1 MSSIQAITAAAHS
14 SQPADDG
21 TIVDALPYFDQGYDD
36 AARQEA
42 LALIK
47 EEAKNL
53 RPPSTYLKDRPIK
66 IEFETPLMSAEFER
80 IAKQH
85 QMEPLSMKRY
95 ELPAPPPNKLA
106 ELAAW
111 QDSIENSMAQL
122 EHQTIRGI
130 NLDLMLD
137 YGCETWKIYLEV
149 LTADL
154 AKAQKR
160 LDELKAEVNTVN
172 QRRKDKQLNAGA
184 QLKALEAQWVSL
196 VFKNYTIEEA
206 LRQRKDELE
215 QKKRELENDAASRK
229 SHSAQRPRNA
239 VDADE
244 VVHNGQGVNGSATVA
259 DEDNENASSG
269 VREQSEPPMETH
281 EDSMDTNTN
290 ADNGSVEA
298 VGNASDNSDSPTE
311 QQPTEAME
319 TEWNK
324 DHFS

>member
-1 MSSIQAITAAAHS
+1 MSSVVAIPTAAQS
-14 SQPADDG
+14 TQPADDG
-21 TIVDALPYFDQGYDD
+21 AIVDALPYFDQGYDD

-47 EEAKNL
+47 EEAKHL

-66 IEFETPLMSAEFER
+66 IEFETAIMGAEFER

-130 NLDLMLD
+130 NLDLMLE
-137 YGCETWKIYLEV
+137 YGCETWKIYLDV
-149 LTADL
+149 LTSDL

-160 LDELKAEVNTVN
+160 LDELKAEVNAVN

-206 LRQRKDELE
+206 LRQRRDELE
-215 QKKRELENDAASRK
+215 QKKQQLSSAAPRK
-229 SHSAQRPRNA
+229 SYAANA
-239 VDADE
+239 EQAVG
-244 VVHNGQGVNGSATVA
+244 NGQEVNGSEAYEEA
-259 DEDNENASSG
+259 NGDAP
-269 VREQSEPPMETH
+269 EPQETAQAPMETN
-281 EDSMDTNTN
+281 DNSMDTNET
-290 ADNGSVEA
+290 AGDTVSEA
-298 VGNASDNSDSPTE
+298 LPTEVSDNSKSPAE
-311 QQPTEAME
+311 DPPAEAMD
-319 TEWNK
+319 TE
-324 DHFS
+324 

>member
-1 MSSIQAITAAAHS
+1 MSSVVAIPTAAQPT
-14 SQPADDG
+14 QPADDG
-21 TIVDALPYFDQGYDD
+21 AIVDALPYFDQGYDD

-47 EEAKNL
+47 EEAKHL

-66 IEFETPLMSAEFER
+66 IEFETAIMGAEFER

-130 NLDLMLD
+130 NLDLMLE
-137 YGCETWKIYLEV
+137 YGCETWKIYLDV
-149 LTADL
+149 LTSDL

-160 LDELKAEVNTVN
+160 LDELKAEVNAVN

-206 LRQRKDELE
+206 LRQRRDELE
-215 QKKRELENDAASRK
+215 QKRHQLSSYAIVRERDNAA
-229 SHSAQRPRNA
+229 NA
-239 VDADE
+239 KQAVG
-244 VVHNGQGVNGSATVA
+244 NGQEVNGSEAHEEANGDAPEPEQETA
-259 DEDNENASSG
+259 QAPMDTNDN
-269 VREQSEPPMETH
+269 
-281 EDSMDTNTN
+281 SMDTNEN
-290 ADNGSVEA
+290 AADATPEA
-298 VGNASDNSDSPTE
+298 LPTEASDNSKSPAE
-311 QQPTEAME
+311 DPPAEAMD
-319 TEWNK
+319 TE
-324 DHFS
+324 